1 MSQLPL
7 FVFGTLRQ
15 GECNHHYLVGAFDRV
30 QPATLR
36 AFCRIEPLIL
46 KQATAI
52 ANLSLL
58 RAHTP
63 SVSDVVGDECW
74 AVELSVSEAF
84 GSQNQ

>member
-1 MSQLPL
+1 MLWSSDNQWAQP
-7 FVFGTLRQ
+7 RQ
-15 GECNHHYLVGAFDRV
+15 IS
-30 QPATLR
+30 TT
-36 AFCRIEPLIL
+36 LIL

>member
-1 MSQLPL
+1 MEDQFSVVVL
-7 FVFGTLRQ
+7 
-15 GECNHHYLVGAFDRV
+15 D
-30 QPATLR
+30 
-36 AFCRIEPLIL
+36 L